1 MKHLWW
7 LVIVSPGGWCEA
19 RQAET
24 VDWRR
29 PEIILIIEKWR
40 KPTLHIVCVR
50 PATPRRHSDH
60 SPRTVYSVAG
70 ACSDLLE
77 LFSGALLW

>member
-40 KPTLHIVCVR
+40 KPTR
-50 PATPRRHSDH
+50 G
-60 SPRTVYSVAG
+60 VYLAHLSHPGHYWVF
-70 ACSDLLE
+70 LKQTIWFEYL
-77 LFSGALLW
+77 